1 METTTLIILMAA
13 ALVILTIV
21 VGMLALRLF
30 HKNDELKEKNDVIV
44 REVRRNQQLIDRAV
58 QNGVNRAA
66 MLTVVVLL
74 CGFSL
79 TAQAQ
84 TMFCTSYAD
93 YKAGNWKPYED
104 LIPGKEPDSIR
115 VKYNGQDF
123 TLKTSDKEVNK
134 VIKHDVFLMSLDKQ
148 LFVNQHMLRDE
159 DGNILPV
166 NNYLRALPYKGG
178 KLCVVSYKVTLG
190 DVLDL
195 VNIGLDITLL
205 ATGHTTWGSI
215 FLATDLLLTNDKLME
230 HHILY
235 LIDKAPNEKGKIVMT
250 RLNDQFM
257 EQLLRNDPVT
267 YEQYYGRGSKGDRQS
282 AANILPI
289 LVKKGLISDY
299 HHKK

>member
-1 METTTLIILMAA
+1 MIILMAA

-44 REVRRNQQLIDRAV
+44 RELRRNQQLIDRAV

-74 CGFSL
+74 MMAGM
-79 TAQAQ
+79 AHAQ
-84 TMFCTSYAD
+84 TKFCTSFAD
-93 YKAGNWKPYED
+93 YKADKWKPYEE

-115 VKYNGQDF
+115 VKYDGQDF

-134 VIKHDVFLMSLDKQ
+134 VIKHDVFMMQIDKQ
-148 LFVNQHMLRDE
+148 LFINQRPLRDE
-159 DGNILPV
+159 DGGILPV
-166 NNYLRALPYKGG
+166 NNFLRALPYKGD

-195 VNIGLDITLL
+195 VNIGLDVALL
-205 ATGHTTWGSI
+205 ATGHTTWGTI
-215 FLATDLLLTNDKLME
+215 FLATDLLLTNDDLME
-230 HHILY
+230 HHVLY
-235 LIDKAPNEKGKIVMT
+235 VVDKEPDQKGRYIMT
-250 RLNDQFM
+250 RINDKYM
-257 EQLLRNDPVT
+257 EQLLRDDPVT
-267 YEQYYGRGSKGDRQS
+267 FEQYYGRGKKGDRQS

-299 HHKK
+299 HHKKN